1 MHKEM
6 VVLGKWREVKDYGWL
21 ERPKMVQERDV
32 WTASTRSDGEMV
44 GEQERPRAFVLR
56 TSMCR
61 VEE

>member
-21 ERPKMVQERDV
+21 EGPKMVQERDV

-44 GEQERPRAFVLR
+44 GEQEAATGVCPANQYV
-56 TSMCR
+56 
-61 VEE
+61 